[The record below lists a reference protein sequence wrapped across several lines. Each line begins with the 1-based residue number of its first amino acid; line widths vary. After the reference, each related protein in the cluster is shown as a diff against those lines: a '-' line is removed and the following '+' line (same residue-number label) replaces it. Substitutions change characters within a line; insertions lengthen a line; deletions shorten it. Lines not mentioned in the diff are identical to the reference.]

1 MDEVESQFR
10 QFKDFLYLY
19 NQISEKCFDLC
30 ITRLHQRDLTETETA
45 CVDTCVGKQ
54 VSVNHKI
61 MAVYSEV
68 QPIYM
73 QKRLDE
79 MNKQIEAQQQMAAQL
94 EEQQNLQNLQTEP
107 QT

>member
-1 MDEVESQFR
+1 
-10 QFKDFLYLY
+10 
-19 NQISEKCFDLC
+19 
-30 ITRLHQRDLTETETA
+30 
-45 CVDTCVGKQ
+45 
-54 VSVNHKI
+54 

-94 EEQQNLQNLQTEP
+94 EEQQNLQTEP
-107 QT
+107 QV